1 MKTKTSKKKVKKK
14 NREIMIVTWVFTLL
28 FIGMAGY
35 ITYYS
40 ATHKQE
46 LINNSYNGRQQI
58 LIAQNTRGR
67 IFSAEGEVLARTT
80 TDSEGK
86 EKREYPYQ
94 NLFSHVVGY
103 ASNGR
108 MGVEAQANYY
118 LINTSASLSQKAALD
133 LNGEKYPGDDVYTTL
148 RVDLQQVASTALGVY
163 QGAVIVTE
171 PGTGKVLAMVSK
183 PDFDPEQISDIWDE
197 LVADE
202 DSSIL
207 LNRVTQ
213 GLYPPGSTFKIITA
227 LEYIRENPDIFQN
240 YSYNCSG
247 SNLLKFRY

>member
-1 MKTKTSKKKVKKK
+1 
-14 NREIMIVTWVFTLL
+14 MIVTWVFTLL

-118 LINTSASLSQKAALD
+118 LINTSAFPEGGAGLKRGKISRRRCVYHLACRSPAGCFHGIRGLSRGGHSDRA
-133 LNGEKYPGDDVYTTL
+133 GDREGSRHGKQTGF
-148 RVDLQQVASTALGVY
+148 R
-163 QGAVIVTE
+163 
-171 PGTGKVLAMVSK
+171 PGT
-183 PDFDPEQISDIWDE
+183 D
-197 LVADE
+197 
-202 DSSIL
+202 
-207 LNRVTQ
+207 
-213 GLYPPGSTFKIITA
+213 
-227 LEYIRENPDIFQN
+227 
-240 YSYNCSG
+240 
-247 SNLLKFRY
+247 FRYLG

>member
-171 PGTGKVLAMVSK
+171 PGTGKVLEIGRAHV
-183 PDFDPEQISDIWDE
+183 
-197 LVADE
+197 
-202 DSSIL
+202 
-207 LNRVTQ
+207 
-213 GLYPPGSTFKIITA
+213 
-227 LEYIRENPDIFQN
+227 
-240 YSYNCSG
+240 
-247 SNLLKFRY
+247 